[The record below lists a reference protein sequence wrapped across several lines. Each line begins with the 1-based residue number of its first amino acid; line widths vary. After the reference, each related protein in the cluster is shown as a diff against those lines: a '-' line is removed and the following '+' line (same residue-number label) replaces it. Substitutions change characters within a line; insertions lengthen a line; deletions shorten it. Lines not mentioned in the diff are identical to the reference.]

1 MKFRKKIVCLI
12 IHFLLNIKITDSEN
26 ITISELSGRR
36 KLQSNISE
44 EIYDIYITG
53 YSYYLYYINLF
64 FYSEPQIPDNLNFTL
79 LINIDK
85 YIYSKIYETK
95 EIELK
100 AINNDTNKLTAKL
113 NNIDLLDAYDKS
125 NFLFITLKNL
135 SIESTNKNNIY
146 NLHLFEVSFNVIPLN
161 FDINKNYYFDYNPSI
176 PEVKS
181 DYVALNK
188 IRIIGYDIIDN
199 QLILYTYFE
208 NATNDDIYFLIKLN
222 IDSFNTY
229 GNYWQREE
237 INIKTIYNI
246 EKNKYTAIIE
256 NLNINEIETHTKITL
271 IEINAESITEDTIYY
286 VDSSQITFDIKPF
299 GKIVSDMTNLA
310 NINQNIYNIYFTKI
324 YLDDNEIHLITY
336 SEPEINDNMN
346 YVVSIYLV
354 QYNSLE
360 SYWERKKNVLNITN
374 NIKGTNEF
382 ILNLDNI
389 NLDVSQTSI
398 TITNIKEGKS
408 DENNIYYIHF
418 PIKTFNIEI
427 IENTIQNS
435 IIQTTIFYNTDIN
448 AESDSFNI
456 ISPIDKN
463 AKNSSKK
470 LSTGALIGIILGVII
485 VLSDIIFIIVKFFC
499 INPKIA
505 NFLPTDIQKMNKSSE
520 NLTDTIKSIIVE
532 NPDINKR
539 SFSIQIQ
546 AQNQIQNYI
555 TIESKKTMK
564 DLRKSFFEE
573 IKRIDLFEEE
583 GIYFL
588 SNGRN
593 FTIESNEI
601 IETIFKDYEH
611 YIAIVVIDNEDKINK
626 TCPKTNNKLYV

>member
-36 KLQSNISE
+36 ELQSNISE

-100 AINNDTNKLTAKL
+100 AINNDTNRLTAKL

-161 FDINKNYYFDYNPSI
+161 FDMNKNYYFDYNPSI

-188 IRIIGYDIIDN
+188 IHIIGYDIIDN
-199 QLILYTYFE
+199 QLNLYTYFE

-229 GNYWQREE
+229 GNYWHREE
-237 INIKTIYNI
+237 INIKTIDSI

-389 NLDVSQTSI
+389 NLDESQTSI
-398 TITNIKEGKS
+398 TITNIKEGQS

-418 PIKTFNIEI
+418 PIKTFNIEL
-427 IENTIQNS
+427 IENTFRNI
-435 IIQTTIFYNTDIN
+435 IIQTTISFNTDIQT
-448 AESDSFNI
+448 ESDSFNI
-456 ISPIDKN
+456 ISPIAKN

-485 VLSDIIFIIVKFFC
+485 VLTAIIFIIIKFFC
-499 INPKIA
+499 KNNQKIA
-505 NFLPTDIQKMNKSSE
+505 NFPPPTPSSSSE
-520 NLTDTIKSIIVE
+520 NLTDTSKSIFVE

-539 SFSIQIQ
+539 IFIIQIQ
-546 AQNQIQNYI
+546 AQNHTKIYI
-555 TIESKKTMK
+555 TLESKKTMK
-564 DLRKSFFEE
+564 DLRKLFFEK
-573 IKRIDLFEEE
+573 IKRIDLFEERS
-583 GIYFL
+583 IYFL

-601 IETIFKDYEH
+601 IEQIFKDYKH
-611 YIAIVVIDNEDKINK
+611 YIAILVIDNEEKINK
-626 TCPKTNNKLYV
+626 TCLKMNNQ